1 MQGRAI
7 TLVWDTQAW
16 SNIEQNRTEVYLKI
30 PKGIN
35 ATRIY
40 KHNITQCTNI
50 AVDGVVIK
58 CSRICNK
65 HTYFVSVVE
74 KVNFFYII
82 YMSTKYNKN
91 ISKGIKVME

>member
-1 MQGRAI
+1 MDLNYLYSI
-7 TLVWDTQAW
+7 SVM
-16 SNIEQNRTEVYLKI
+16 NRTEVYLKI

-40 KHNITQCTNI
+40 KHDIIQCTNM

-65 HTYFVSVVE
+65 HKYFVSVVE
-74 KVNFFYII
+74 RVMNANFGKP
-82 YMSTKYNKN
+82 TK
-91 ISKGIKVME
+91 